1 MMWESEREAVERW
14 LERLLPDENTEPTTL
29 HRAMRYSVFAGGK
42 RLRPVLAI
50 KAYHWA
56 GGRGR
61 RIYPIACALELIHTY
76 SLIHDDLPA
85 MDNDDLRRGKPTCHK
100 AFGEAMAILAGDALH
115 AFAFELLA
123 RSERIAVVRE
133 VAAAIGTKGLVAGQV
148 ADMESE
154 GKDITADY
162 LRYIHENKTAALI
175 TASLRVGAIMA
186 DVTTREL
193 RSITS
198 YGEALG
204 LAFQIVDDI
213 LDVRGETKK
222 LGKPVGSDAELD
234 KATYPKLYGVDGSY
248 KIASEL
254 IANAKAALPT
264 RRDNRFF
271 YDLADF
277 IIERAY

>member
-1 MMWESEREAVERW
+1 MRWERERRAVERW
-14 LERLLPDENTEPTTL
+14 LDKLLPGENVEPTTL

-50 KAYHWA
+50 KAYRWA
-56 GGRGR
+56 GGRSR
-61 RIYPIACALELIHTY
+61 RIYPVACALELIHTY

-123 RSERIAVVRE
+123 RSRRIEIVRE

-175 TASLRVGAIMA
+175 TASLRVGAMMA
-186 DVTTREL
+186 DATTREL
-193 RSITS
+193 HSITG
-198 YGEALG
+198 YGEAMG

-213 LDVRGETKK
+213 LDVKGETKK